1 MKKKSWLTGLLLL
14 SLCFPSAVGASEET
28 KSSSSVD
35 IVEQTSSESII
46 QESTSTTESV
56 VESMTQESSDTT
68 TDSTVESSTSLEEEP
83 TKEQEVTVT
92 REIESFYVSVTSEHD
107 DIFDK
112 VGGVVIGKTSQLV
125 NHTFLVSEAVEE
137 NGETYYALYNGKNK
151 LEGYV
156 LSTAVKKADGAQG
169 IYMSF
174 GKYVTIKNSTDKVY
188 QNFDWKVRTTTDKIK
203 NKTYL
208 AKGYYQHIDGQVYY
222 SLYDDKG
229 SWQGYVNAKST
240 EIAPG
245 KEGFPIKMDEYVTIT
260 KKNYQV
266 WENFKWV
273 EKNNSSNI
281 LNNLYQVRERFE
293 HMNGSTYYSLY
304 DNKGKWMGYINA
316 NGVTK
321 ASGAQGPW
329 IKENKYVT
337 VSSNNYD
344 MWQNFNW
351 VKKQS
356 SSKLYNKTYKVTGK
370 YKHFN
375 GSTYYSLYDNK
386 GSWQGYVNANATKTG
401 NGAQGA
407 FISDN
412 RYATITKKNYDMW
425 QNFSWKQKSK
435 TNGIYH
441 ETLQIRGYY
450 NHFNGSKY
458 YSLYNNKGTWKG
470 YLNSSAAQIGDGKQG
485 IWLSSNDAVTIS
497 KRNYDMWQNFS
508 WKKKNNTNQFINQRV
523 RAKGYYNHFNGDR
536 YYSIYNNNG
545 TWLGYLN
552 SSAVSFKRTVGDFL
566 GTDRNR
572 LVSRLK
578 SHENDRFYLG
588 TPYRSLNGN
597 PYNRGYV
604 MSPNGAPT
612 GFGPGMNCTGFVAYA
627 YQDGG
632 ANLNKITSASNQWGG
647 IGNAYNWRNALTA
660 NTDYQVFNSI
670 NQLLSSGQA
679 KRGDI
684 LYFEPNYNLPGP
696 DPHIGIF
703 WGANGKDNKIWHST
717 YPVNNI
723 SHIYS
728 GTPFTKI
735 YLFSLD

>member
-1 MKKKSWLTGLLLL
+1 
-14 SLCFPSAVGASEET
+14 
-28 KSSSSVD
+28 
-35 IVEQTSSESII
+35 
-46 QESTSTTESV
+46 
-56 VESMTQESSDTT
+56 MTQESSDTT

-208 AKGYYQHIDGQVYY
+208 AKGYY
-222 SLYDDKG
+222 
-229 SWQGYVNAKST
+229 
-240 EIAPG
+240 
-245 KEGFPIKMDEYVTIT
+245 
-260 KKNYQV
+260 
-266 WENFKWV
+266 
-273 EKNNSSNI
+273 
-281 LNNLYQVRERFE
+281 
-293 HMNGSTYYSLY
+293 
-304 DNKGKWMGYINA
+304 
-316 NGVTK
+316 
-321 ASGAQGPW
+321 
-329 IKENKYVT
+329 
-337 VSSNNYD
+337 
-344 MWQNFNW
+344 
-351 VKKQS
+351 
-356 SSKLYNKTYKVTGK
+356 
-370 YKHFN
+370 
-375 GSTYYSLYDNK
+375 
-386 GSWQGYVNANATKTG
+386 
-401 NGAQGA
+401 
-407 FISDN
+407 
-412 RYATITKKNYDMW
+412 
-425 QNFSWKQKSK
+425 
-435 TNGIYH
+435 
-441 ETLQIRGYY
+441 
-450 NHFNGSKY
+450 
-458 YSLYNNKGTWKG
+458 
-470 YLNSSAAQIGDGKQG
+470 
-485 IWLSSNDAVTIS
+485 
-497 KRNYDMWQNFS
+497 
-508 WKKKNNTNQFINQRV
+508 
-523 RAKGYYNHFNGDR
+523 NHFNGDR
-536 YYSIYNNNG
+536 YYSIYNNNC

-552 SSAVSFKRTVGDFL
+552 SNAVSFKRTVGDFL

-660 NTDYQVFNSI
+660 NTDY
-670 NQLLSSGQA
+670 L
-679 KRGDI
+679 
-684 LYFEPNYNLPGP
+684 
-696 DPHIGIF
+696 
-703 WGANGKDNKIWHST
+703 
-717 YPVNNI
+717 
-723 SHIYS
+723 
-728 GTPFTKI
+728 
-735 YLFSLD
+735 